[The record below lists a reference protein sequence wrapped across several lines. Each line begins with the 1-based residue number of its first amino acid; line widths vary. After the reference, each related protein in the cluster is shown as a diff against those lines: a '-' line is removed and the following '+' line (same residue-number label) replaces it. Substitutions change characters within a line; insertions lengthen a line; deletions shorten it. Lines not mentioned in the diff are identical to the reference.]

1 MPEEQII
8 IAPDL
13 EESESFGL
21 CLLKLQ
27 DSSKENL
34 ERKTT
39 NTWIPF
45 ISSRSL

>member
-8 IAPDL
+8 IGPDL

-27 DSSKENL
+27 EDSSKY
-34 ERKTT
+34 
-39 NTWIPF
+39 IP
-45 ISSRSL
+45 